1 MEYDIRFDP
10 ADGIFTVTHSG
21 DFDFEDF
28 IRATNDLLSH
38 PQWRPGRPLLL
49 DYGSVDLL
57 QIPTSLVHEGIGIL
71 QKNAPLVGKSIIAVV
86 VKDRGNFGI
95 GRMLQII
102 AESRVSQLLEPFTDI
117 EAAYKWLKSI
127 KPSP

>member
-1 MEYDIRFDP
+1 MEYAIRFDP

-28 IRATNDLLSH
+28 IRATKDLLSH

-49 DYGSVDLL
+49 DYRSVNLL
-57 QIPTSLVHEGIGIL
+57 QVPTDLVHQGVGIL
-71 QKNAPLVGKSIIAVV
+71 QMNDSFFGNSILAVI

-95 GRMLQII
+95 GRMIQII
-102 AESRVSQLLEPFTDI
+102 AEGKVSASLELFTDI
-117 EAAYKWLKSI
+117 EAGYQWLKSI